1 MKGTL
6 RNKRRERGGQLVNQ
20 EMQRIGKEEV
30 RAAVKRM
37 ENGKTAGLDA
47 VMGMTGSEGFHP
59 ASCTASR

>member
-1 MKGTL
+1 M
-6 RNKRRERGGQLVNQ
+6 NQ